1 MLSKKKSK
9 VPGWSQTTRLYSV
22 PQVELFILF
31 FFPEGLNRECSFL
44 CQPVYFNG
52 IFNDHNI
59 SCQSYNN
66 LSSFLLTSH
75 KECDVTCT
83 NQHLFKSESDD
94 S

>member
-1 MLSKKKSK
+1 MTYPK
-9 VPGWSQTTRLYSV
+9 
-22 PQVELFILF
+22 
-31 FFPEGLNRECSFL
+31 GLNRECSFL
-44 CQPVYFNG
+44 CQPFCQFVYFNG

-75 KECDVTCT
+75 KEWDVTCT
-83 NQHLFKSESDD
+83 NQDLFKSKSDD